1 MNLLAIDY
9 GTKRI
14 GLAYS
19 INGIIFTLPMV
30 KNDNNF
36 PKTLDHI
43 ITDYHIEKI
52 YIGLS
57 EGKIA
62 QMTKNFIANL
72 SPMVKLPIE
81 TVEEAVSTLEAD
93 NIFSQNKKNVK
104 VYREKIDSI
113 AAAVI
118 LNRVISLI

>member
-1 MNLLAIDY
+1 MNFLSIDY

-19 INGIIFTLPMV
+19 LNGIIFTLPMV
-30 KNDNNF
+30 KNDDKF
-36 PKTLDHI
+36 IATLQQI
-43 ITDYHIEKI
+43 ITEHHIEKI
-52 YIGLS
+52 YVGLC

-62 QMTKNFIANL
+62 EMTKKFIEKL

-81 TVEEAVSTLEAD
+81 TVEESVSTIEAEG
-93 NIFSQNKKNVK
+93 IFSESRKNIK
-104 VYREKIDSI
+104 SYQKQIDSI

-118 LNRVISLI
+118 LRRVIN

>member
-1 MNLLAIDY
+1 MNLLAIDF

-30 KNDNNF
+30 NNDDKF
-36 PKTLDHI
+36 IVTLQQI
-43 ITDYHIEKI
+43 ITDYRIEKI
-52 YIGLS
+52 YVGLC

-62 QMTKNFIANL
+62 EMTKKFIEKL
-72 SPMVKLPIE
+72 SPVIKLPIE
-81 TVEEAVSTLEAD
+81 TVEEAVSTIEAN
-93 NIFSQNKKNVK
+93 NIFLESRKNIKSYKKQ
-104 VYREKIDSI
+104 IDSI

-118 LNRVISLI
+118 LNRVIDLK

>member
-1 MNLLAIDY
+1 MNYLAIDY

-19 INGIIFTLPMV
+19 LNGIIFTLPMV
-30 KNDNNF
+30 NNDNTF
-36 PKTLDHI
+36 IDILQKT

-52 YIGLS
+52 YVGLC

-62 QMTKNFIANL
+62 EMTKKFVSHL
-72 SPMVKLPIE
+72 STMIKLPIE
-81 TVEEAVSTLEAD
+81 TVEEAVSTIEAD
-93 NIFSQNKKNVK
+93 SIFSKSKKNTK
-104 VYREKIDSI
+104 NYKKQIDSI

-118 LNRVISLI
+118 LNRVIDLN